1 MIRRV
6 NLGGNP
12 NLGVS
17 LAASDEVALAPP
29 NLNEKML
36 KLVEECLQVPVIKT
50 PISGSSL
57 AGALAVGN
65 SKGFVVSRYAF
76 DGEIEKIKEF
86 GLEVERIPD
95 RLTAVGNI
103 ILANDH
109 GALANPLLSDK
120 AIKVLSETLDVA
132 VKKGTIA
139 NYKIAGSVAVA
150 TNKGVL
156 THPLTTPNELKF
168 LEETMNV
175 PADVGTV
182 NHGTRFVGA
191 GTVANSQGVMVGQNT
206 TGPEM
211 ARIEESL
218 GFLEEY
224 L

>member
-17 LAASDEVALAPP
+17 LAATDKVALAPP
-29 NLNEKML
+29 NLNIKML
-36 KLVEECLQVPVIKT
+36 RLVEECLQVPVIRT

-57 AGALAVGN
+57 AGALAAGN

-76 DGEIEKIKEF
+76 DSEIEKIKEF

-103 ILANDH
+103 ILANDY
-109 GALANPLLSDK
+109 GAVANPLLSDK
-120 AIKVLSETLDVA
+120 AIKVVSETLDVA
-132 VKKGTIA
+132 VKKRSIA
-139 NYKIAGSVAVA
+139 NFKITGSVAVA

-156 THPLTTPNELKF
+156 THPSTTPKELKF
-168 LEETMNV
+168 LEKTMNV

-182 NHGTRFVGA
+182 NRGTYLVGA
-191 GTVANSQGVMVGQNT
+191 GTVANSQGVLVGQDT